1 MQLQNQSEK
10 INETRQIIVE
20 VKVEVDQKIKC
31 LEEEMKT
38 KFSTMLEESQKSL
51 KDDLMVELES
61 MTAKKDEKIMELIR
75 VQSQEIEKIK
85 QPIARLESM
94 AEKHLEVFRRQWK
107 VQQDKDT

>member
-10 INETRQIIVE
+10 INETRQIVLE

-38 KFSTMLEESQKSL
+38 KFLTMLEKSTKSL

-61 MTAKKDEKIMELIR
+61 MTAKKDEETTELIR
-75 VQSQEIEKIK
+75 FQGQ
-85 QPIARLESM
+85 
-94 AEKHLEVFRRQWK
+94 
-107 VQQDKDT
+107 

>member
-51 KDDLMVELES
+51 SKYIS
-61 MTAKKDEKIMELIR
+61 NKIN
-75 VQSQEIEKIK
+75 K
-85 QPIARLESM
+85 ARN
-94 AEKHLEVFRRQWK
+94 R
-107 VQQDKDT
+107 